1 MDDYIIVGLETDS
14 EASCKSYKRQVKFIK
29 DKILNRCSLDF
40 SARIDELI
48 TINKVYLLDL
58 KDFNIIKLDIEEYV
72 DINGGLGD
80 TSLFKRNKL
89 GDYVLT
95 IEGCQLPFIYNG
107 EVVKSNN
114 LAEKLDYGNLKYFDY
129 LVCLN
134 CLVIGNSGLLDSI
147 NIWVNILNN
156 DVALVRSSYVIQ
168 NMAGKIDNNTL
179 VNNKGTHTINCSS
192 LDLSGYIELVDCE
205 HYYEIYDTAIMR
217 NDFCCDTIILRNSL
231 ETLILYFGVLT
242 SGDYGENT
250 NIVIPPSI
258 KKIYVSYKSV
268 KGFITSTFVINK
280 DSIKDIEFWFLEYRN
295 FVYTHDII
303 KTDNINVISDKLDGK
318 GIGLELYG

>member
-14 EASCKSYKRQVKFIK
+14 EDSCKSYERQVKYIK

-40 SARIDELI
+40 SARIDESI

-72 DINGGLGD
+72 DINGGLWD
-80 TSLFKRNKL
+80 ISLFKRNKL
-89 GDYVLT
+89 GSYSVT

-107 EVVKSNN
+107 EVVKSNS
-114 LAEKLDYGNLKYFDY
+114 LSEKLDYESLKYFDY

-134 CLVIGNSGLLDSI
+134 CLVDSGNCSDSI

-156 DVALVRSSYVIQ
+156 SVALVRSSYVIQ
-168 NMAGKIDNNTL
+168 NMTGKIDNGTL
-179 VNNKGTHTINCSS
+179 VNNRGTHTINCSS

-231 ETLILYFGVLT
+231 DTLILYFGVVT
-242 SGDYGENT
+242 SGDYGKNT

-258 KKIYVSYKSV
+258 KKIYISYKSV

-295 FVYTHDII
+295 FVYTQDII
-303 KTDNINVISDKLDGK
+303 KTDNVNVISDKLDGK

>member
-29 DKILNRCSLDF
+29 DKILNRCGLDF

-48 TINKVYLLDL
+48 TINKVHLLDL
-58 KDFNIIKLDIEEYV
+58 KDFSIIKIGIEEYV
-72 DINGGLGD
+72 SINNGLGD

-89 GDYVLT
+89 GSYSIT
-95 IEGCQLPFIYNG
+95 IEGCQLPFIYNS
-107 EVVKSNN
+107 EVVKSNS
-114 LAEKLDYGNLKYFDY
+114 LSGKLDYESLKYFDY

-179 VNNKGTHTINCSS
+179 VNNRGTHTINCSS

-205 HYYEIYDTAIMR
+205 HYYEIYNTAIMR

>member
-14 EASCKSYKRQVKFIK
+14 EDSCKSYKRQVKFIK

-40 SARIDELI
+40 SARIDESI

-58 KDFNIIKLDIEEYV
+58 KDFSIIKIDIEDYV
-72 DINGGLGD
+72 GINNGLWDI
-80 TSLFKRNKL
+80 SLFKRNKL
-89 GDYVLT
+89 GSYSVT

-107 EVVKSNN
+107 EVVKSND
-114 LAEKLDYGNLKYFDY
+114 LYDKLDYESLKYFDY

-134 CLVIGNSGLLDSI
+134 CLVDSGNCSDSI

-156 DVALVRSSYVIQ
+156 SAALVRGPYVIQ
-168 NMAGKIDNNTL
+168 NMEGEIDNGTL
-179 VNNKGTHTINCSS
+179 VNNRGTHTINCSS
-192 LDLSGYIELVDCE
+192 LDLSDYIDLVDCE
-205 HYYEIYDTAIMR
+205 YYYEIYNTAIMR

-231 ETLILYFGVLT
+231 NTLILYFGVVT
-242 SGDYGENT
+242 SRDYGKNT

-258 KKIYVSYKSV
+258 KKIYISYKSV

-280 DSIKDIEFWFLEYRN
+280 DKLKDIEFWFLEHRN
-295 FVYTHDII
+295 FVYTYDII
-303 KTDNINVISDKLDGK
+303 KTDNVTVLSDKLDGK
-318 GIGLELYG
+318 GIGLEFYG

>member
-1 MDDYIIVGLETDS
+1 MDDFIIVGLETDS
-14 EASCKSYKRQVKFIK
+14 EDSCKSYKRQVKFIK

-40 SARIDELI
+40 SARIDESI

-58 KDFNIIKLDIEEYV
+58 RDFSIIKIDIEEYV
-72 DINGGLGD
+72 DINNGLWD
-80 TSLFKRNKL
+80 ISLFKRNKL
-89 GDYVLT
+89 GNYILT

-114 LAEKLDYGNLKYFDY
+114 LAEKLDYESLKYFDY

-134 CLVIGNSGLLDSI
+134 CLVDSGNCSDSI

-156 DVALVRSSYVIQ
+156 SAALVRSTYVIQ
-168 NMAGKIDNNTL
+168 NMTGKIDNGIL

-205 HYYEIYDTAIMR
+205 HYYEIYNTAIMR

-231 ETLILYFGVLT
+231 DTLILYFGVVT
-242 SGDYGENT
+242 SGDYGKNT

-258 KKIYVSYKSV
+258 KKIYISYKSV
-268 KGFITSTFVINK
+268 KAFITSTFVINK

-295 FVYTHDII
+295 FVYTYDII
-303 KTDNINVISDKLDGK
+303 KTDNVTVISYKLEDK

>member
-1 MDDYIIVGLETDS
+1 MDNIIIVGLETDS
-14 EASCKSYKRQVKFIK
+14 EDSCKSYKRQVKFIK

-40 SARIDELI
+40 SARIDESI

-58 KDFNIIKLDIEEYV
+58 KDFSIIKIDIEDYV
-72 DINGGLGD
+72 GINNGLWD
-80 TSLFKRNKL
+80 MYLFKRNKL
-89 GDYVLT
+89 GSYSVT

-114 LAEKLDYGNLKYFDY
+114 LAEKLDYESLKYFDY

-134 CLVIGNSGLLDSI
+134 CLVDSGNCSDSI
-147 NIWVNILNN
+147 GIWVNILNN
-156 DVALVRSSYVIQ
+156 SVALVRSSYVIQ
-168 NMAGKIDNNTL
+168 NMTGKIDNGTL
-179 VNNKGTHTINCSS
+179 VNNRGTHTINCSS

-242 SGDYGENT
+242 SGDYGKNT

-258 KKIYVSYKSV
+258 KKIYISYKSV
-268 KGFITSTFVINK
+268 KAFITSTFVINK
-280 DSIKDIEFWFLEYRN
+280 DKLKDIEFWFLEYRN
-295 FVYTHDII
+295 FVYTYDII
-303 KTDNINVISDKLDGK
+303 KTDNVNVISDKLDGK